1 MSKSTKILALA
12 FLSASAATQ
21 ALADQTIPNLNQA
34 AETILG
40 QISASQILMAGATQ
54 AAATGDVLNPGVMQ
68 TAAISDQMQADYNN
82 AIQAVIDA
90 NYYGARDLLLD
101 QHEQAMQNLSA
112 SVDDL
117 VDATLVLATASTVA
131 QMAEAA
137 DTVPEQQALQTMLEN
152 SPEMAISDA
161 EQGDYNSALSAVQE
175 YARDAGAFLAAA
187 NNTTLTSSV
196 DAYAAT
202 ANVNLYGGYAAYSAT
217 ADIINIG
224 AGNAFGLGFQ
234 GFLASN
240 GVSAADIY
248 SAGYGS

>member
-1 MSKSTKILALA
+1 MLNSTKTLALA
-12 FLSASAATQ
+12 FLSASVATQ
-21 ALADQTIPNLNQA
+21 VLADQTMPNLNQA

-54 AAATGDVLNPGVMQ
+54 AAATGDILNPGIMQ
-68 TAAISDQMQADYNN
+68 TAAISDQMQAEYNN
-82 AIQAVIDA
+82 AIQSVIDA
-90 NYYGARDLLLD
+90 NYYGARELLLD
-101 QHEQAMQNLSA
+101 QHDQAMQNLSA

-152 SPEMAISDA
+152 SPEMTITDA
-161 EQGDYNSALSAVQE
+161 EQGDYNNALASVQE
-175 YARDAGAFLAAA
+175 YAREAGAFLAAA
-187 NNTTLTSSV
+187 NNTMVTSTA
-196 DAYAAT
+196 DAYAAS
-202 ANVNLYGGYAAYSAT
+202 ANVSLYGGFAAYSAT
-217 ADIINIG
+217 ADIINIS
-224 AGNAFGLGFQ
+224 AGNTFGIGFQ

-240 GVSAADIY
+240 GVSAEDIY

>member
-1 MSKSTKILALA
+1 MFSPIKTLALLC
-12 FLSASAATQ
+12 LSVSGATQ
-21 ALADQTIPNLNQA
+21 ALADQTITNLNQSA
-34 AETILG
+34 QAILG

-54 AAATGDVLNPGVMQ
+54 AAANGDILNTGVMQ
-68 TAAISDQMQADYNN
+68 TAAISDTMQNNYNN

-90 NYYGARDLLLD
+90 NYYGARELLLD
-101 QHEQAMQNLSA
+101 KHDQAMQSLGH
-112 SVDDL
+112 SVDQL

-131 QMAEAA
+131 QMAATA

-152 SPEMAISDA
+152 SPSMAITDT
-161 EQGDYNSALSAVQE
+161 EQGNYNSALASVQQ
-175 YARDAGAFLAAA
+175 YAREAGAFLAAA
-187 NNTTLTSSV
+187 NNTTLTSTV

-248 SAGYGS
+248 NAGYGS

>member
-1 MSKSTKILALA
+1 M
-12 FLSASAATQ
+12 
-21 ALADQTIPNLNQA
+21 PNLNQA

-101 QHEQAMQNLSA
+101 QHDQAMQNLSA

-117 VDATLVLATASTVA
+117 VDATLVLATASTMA

-161 EQGDYNSALSAVQE
+161 EQDDYNSALSAVQE
-175 YARDAGAFLAAA
+175 YAREAGAFLAAA

-234 GFLASN
+234 GFLASS

>member
-1 MSKSTKILALA
+1 M
-12 FLSASAATQ
+12 
-21 ALADQTIPNLNQA
+21 PNLNQA

-82 AIQAVIDA
+82 AIQSVIDA
-90 NYYGARDLLLD
+90 NYYGARELLLD
-101 QHEQAMQNLSA
+101 QHDQAMQNLSA

-161 EQGDYNSALSAVQE
+161 EQDDYNSALSAVQE
-175 YARDAGAFLAAA
+175 YAREAGAFLAAA
-187 NNTTLTSSV
+187 NNTTLTSTV

-234 GFLASN
+234 GFLASS

>member
-21 ALADQTIPNLNQA
+21 VLADQTMPNLNQA

-101 QHEQAMQNLSA
+101 QHDQAMQNLSA

-137 DTVPEQQALQTMLEN
+137 DTVPEQQASTCTAAMRPTVPRQT
-152 SPEMAISDA
+152 SSTSARATPSVWVSKASWQAMA
-161 EQGDYNSALSAVQE
+161 SAL
-175 YARDAGAFLAAA
+175 R
-187 NNTTLTSSV
+187 TSI
-196 DAYAAT
+196 A
-202 ANVNLYGGYAAYSAT
+202 
-217 ADIINIG
+217 
-224 AGNAFGLGFQ
+224 Q
-234 GFLASN
+234 GT
-240 GVSAADIY
+240 GRE
-248 SAGYGS
+248 

>member
-1 MSKSTKILALA
+1 M
-12 FLSASAATQ
+12 
-21 ALADQTIPNLNQA
+21 PNLNQA

-175 YARDAGAFLAAA
+175 YAREAGAFLAAA
-187 NNTTLTSSV
+187 NNTTLTSTV

>member
-1 MSKSTKILALA
+1 
-12 FLSASAATQ
+12 
-21 ALADQTIPNLNQA
+21 
-34 AETILG
+34 
-40 QISASQILMAGATQ
+40 
-54 AAATGDVLNPGVMQ
+54 
-68 TAAISDQMQADYNN
+68 
-82 AIQAVIDA
+82 
-90 NYYGARDLLLD
+90 
-101 QHEQAMQNLSA
+101 MQNLSA
-112 SVDDL
+112 SVDNL

-161 EQGDYNSALSAVQE
+161 EQDDYNSALSAVQE
-175 YARDAGAFLAAA
+175 YAREAGAFLAAA

>member
-1 MSKSTKILALA
+1 
-12 FLSASAATQ
+12 
-21 ALADQTIPNLNQA
+21 
-34 AETILG
+34 
-40 QISASQILMAGATQ
+40 MAGATQ
-54 AAATGDVLNPGVMQ
+54 AAATGDILNPGVMQ
-68 TAAISDQMQADYNN
+68 TAAITDQMQADYNN

-90 NYYGARDLLLD
+90 NYYGA
-101 QHEQAMQNLSA
+101 HELFMDKHDQAMQNLSA

-161 EQGDYNSALSAVQE
+161 EQGDYNTALAAVQE
-175 YARDAGAFLAAA
+175 YAREAGAFLAAA
-187 NNTTLTSSV
+187 NNTTLTSTV
-196 DAYAAT
+196 DAYAAN

>member
-1 MSKSTKILALA
+1 MSKSTKTLALA

-21 ALADQTIPNLNQA
+21 VLADQTMPNLNQA

-54 AAATGDVLNPGVMQ
+54 AAATGDILNPGVMQ

-90 NYYGARDLLLD
+90 NYYGA
-101 QHEQAMQNLSA
+101 HELFMDKHDQAMQNLSA

-161 EQGDYNSALSAVQE
+161 EQGDYNTALAAVQE
-175 YARDAGAFLAAA
+175 YAREAGAFLAAA
-187 NNTTLTSSV
+187 NNTTLTSTV
-196 DAYAAT
+196 DAYAAN

-217 ADIINIG
+217 ADIINVG

-240 GVSAADIY
+240 GVSAADLY

>member
-1 MSKSTKILALA
+1 M
-12 FLSASAATQ
+12 
-21 ALADQTIPNLNQA
+21 PNLNQA

-101 QHEQAMQNLSA
+101 QHDQAMQNLSA

-175 YARDAGAFLAAA
+175 YAREAGAFLAAA
-187 NNTTLTSSV
+187 NNTTLTSTV